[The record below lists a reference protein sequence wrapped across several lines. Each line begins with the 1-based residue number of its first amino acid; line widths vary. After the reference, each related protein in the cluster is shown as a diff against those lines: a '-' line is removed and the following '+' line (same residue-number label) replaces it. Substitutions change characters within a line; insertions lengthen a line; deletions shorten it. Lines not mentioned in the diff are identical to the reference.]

1 MTDQRPRIL
10 VIDNSPENLLKLG
23 AVLAMDFDLQIATSG
38 AMGIALALESPP
50 DLILLDLMMPAMEG
64 FETCRDLK
72 AESALRHVPV
82 VFVSAEIDAQMQGL
96 ALGAADFL
104 RKPVNLDIA
113 RLRIRNVLEQERLR
127 KEVQAQRELLIVEV
141 AQREHAQKALQE
153 SEQRFRN
160 FFETNSSVMLL
171 VDPVSGEII
180 DANASA
186 AVYYGYSR
194 TQFFHMP
201 IRVINTLPPDHVAE
215 QRRRALRGEQNC
227 FQFPHRLASGE
238 MREVDVYT
246 TPITSDGR
254 PILLSIVH
262 DITERK
268 QAEEMLRKLSIA
280 VEQSPASVV
289 ITDLKGRIQYVN
301 PCFTKVTGYSA
312 AEVIGKNPR
321 ILQSGQT
328 AEEIYLELWGKLAK
342 GEAWHGELLNK
353 RSNGDLYWEETNVA
367 PVKNLAGT
375 VTHYVAVKTDI
386 TERVVLEA
394 ARQEA
399 FSILQKVASRVPG
412 IIYQFRLRPD
422 GSSCFPFASE
432 AIRQIYRVSPEEV
445 RTDASKIFAILHPDD
460 HDAYVASI
468 FQSARD
474 LTPWHTEYRVKFND
488 GTIRWLLGSALPE
501 READGATL
509 WHGFT
514 NDITE
519 RKQADVKLAASE
531 TQLHT
536 LIDAIPDLV
545 WLKDPEGIYLACNP
559 RFEHFFGACEK
570 DIVGKTD
577 YDFVDQELADFF
589 LQNDRTAL
597 DVSTTLVNEEW
608 VTFADDGHKE
618 LLETSKTRMFDA
630 QGNLSGV
637 LGISHDISARK
648 QAEEKLR
655 VSDIA
660 LKAVSQGVLIS
671 GTDGRILTVNDAFL
685 SITGYKEAEILGQT
699 CRFIQGPRTDPETVE
714 AIRQALKNV
723 TQFSGEILNY
733 RKDGTIFWNDLTI
746 SPVLGEQGQLTH
758 FIGITRDI
766 TDRKQVEAAL
776 QESEAYKL
784 AILNSLPSEIAVVDL
799 DGVIRAINEPWRRFS
814 LDNSS
819 TPNEPAS
826 HTVIGTNYLEICG
839 VSPGSISIRPEV
851 LDAGKGIRAV
861 LEGSLPSFSMEYPCD
876 SPTQQRWFT
885 MNVLPLG
892 QGARIGAVIAHT
904 NITER
909 KQMEEQVRQLAFY
922 DPLTKLPNRRLLHD
936 RLNQAMA
943 VSKRSSRYGAVMILD
958 LDNFKPLND
967 THGHLAGDLLLIEV
981 ARRLTSCVRGMD
993 TVARFGGDEFVVML
1007 NELNTDKAVSTSLS
1021 GIIAEKIRISLSEP
1035 YLLTVSHDAKPDTT
1049 VAHRCSASI
1058 GVVVFIGNEASQDDV
1073 LTWADTAMYQAKE
1086 AGRNLVKF
1094 YATTSSL

>member
-1 MTDQRPRIL
+1 MTDQRPRVL
-10 VIDNSPENLLKLG
+10 GIDNSPENLLELR
-23 AVLAMDFDLQIATSG
+23 AALAMEFDLQIATSG
-38 AMGIALALESPP
+38 AMGFALAMASPP
-50 DLILLDLMMPAMEG
+50 DLILLNAMMPAMDG
-64 FETCRDLK
+64 VQTCRLLK
-72 AESALRHVPV
+72 AEPTLQDVPV
-82 VFVSAEIDAQMQGL
+82 VFVNAFSALDPEMQDL
-96 ALGAADFL
+96 ASEAADYL
-104 RKPVNLDIA
+104 GQPINAEMA
-113 RLRIRNVLEQERLR
+113 RLRIRNVLERERLR
-127 KEVQAQRELLIVEV
+127 KEVETQRDLLRCEV
-141 AQREHAQKALQE
+141 AERKHAQGALQE
-153 SEQRFRN
+153 SELRFLT

-171 VDPVSGEII
+171 IDPASGEII
-180 DANASA
+180 DGNASA
-186 AVYYGYSR
+186 AAYYGYTRSQL
-194 TQFFHMP
+194 TGMP
-201 IRVINTLPPDHVAE
+201 VSAINILQPDRVTE
-215 QRRRALRGEQNC
+215 QRLRALRGEQNC

-238 MREVDVYT
+238 VRGVEVYT
-246 TPITSDGR
+246 TPIASDGR
-254 PILLSIVH
+254 RLLLSIVH

-280 VEQSPASVV
+280 VEQSTASVV
-289 ITDLKGRIQYVN
+289 ITDLEGSIQYVN
-301 PCFTKVTGYSA
+301 PCFTKVTGYTA

-353 RSNGDLYWEETNVA
+353 RRNGELYWEETNVA
-367 PVKNLAGT
+367 PVKSLAGT

-386 TERVVLEA
+386 TERVLLQA
-394 ARQEA
+394 GRQEA
-399 FSILQKVASRVPG
+399 LSILQKIASRVPG
-412 IIYQFRLRPD
+412 FIYQYRLHPD

-432 AIRQIYRVSPEEV
+432 AIRQVFHLSPEEV
-445 RTDASKIFAILHPDD
+445 SSDASKVLAAIHPDD
-460 HDAYVASI
+460 YDTCIASI
-468 FQSARD
+468 SESARD
-474 LTPWHTEYRVKFND
+474 LTPWHTEYRVRFDD
-488 GTIRWLLGSALPE
+488 GAVRWLQGSALPE

-509 WHGFT
+509 WHGFI
-514 NDITE
+514 NDITQ
-519 RKQADVKLAASE
+519 RKQAEAKLAASE
-531 TQLHT
+531 TRLQT
-536 LIDAIPDLV
+536 LIHAIPDLI
-545 WLKDPEGIYLACNP
+545 WLKDPTGVYLACNQ
-559 RFEHFFGACEK
+559 RFERFFGACEK

-577 YDFVDQELADFF
+577 YDFVDQELAASFRE
-589 LQNDRTAL
+589 NDLAAM
-597 DVSTTLVNEEW
+597 DASSTHVNEEW
-608 VTFADDGHKE
+608 ITFADDGHSE

-671 GTDGRILTVNDAFL
+671 GTDGRILTVNDAF
-685 SITGYKEAEILGQT
+685 STITGYNNTEILGQT
-699 CRFIQGPRTDPETVE
+699 CRFIQGPLTDPKTVA
-714 AIRQALKNV
+714 AIRLALKNV
-723 TQFSGEILNY
+723 TEFSGEILNY
-733 RKDGTIFWNDLTI
+733 RKDGTVFWNDLTI

-784 AILNSLPSEIAVVDL
+784 AILNSLPNEIAVVDL
-799 DGVIRAINEPWRRFS
+799 NGVIRAVNEPWRRFS
-814 LDNSS
+814 VDNSS
-819 TPNEPAS
+819 EPNKPAS
-826 HTVIGTNYLEICG
+826 HTEVGTNYLEICG
-839 VSPGSISIRPEV
+839 AGPGSIAPEV
-851 LDAGKGIRAV
+851 LNANQGIRSV
-861 LEGSLPSFSMEYPCD
+861 LEGSLPSFSLEYPCD

-892 QGARIGAVIAHT
+892 QGTRIGAVIAHT

-922 DPLTKLPNRRLLHD
+922 DPLTKLPNRRLLND

-943 VSKRSSRYGAVMILD
+943 VGKRSRRYGAVMILD

-1007 NELNTDKAVSTSLS
+1007 SELNTDKAVSMSQS

-1035 YLLTVSHDAKPDTT
+1035 YLLTVTHDAKPDIT

-1058 GVVVFIGNEASQDDV
+1058 GVVVFIGNEASQDDI
-1073 LTWADTAMYQAKE
+1073 LTGADTAMYQAKD

-1094 YATTSSL
+1094 YDLQA